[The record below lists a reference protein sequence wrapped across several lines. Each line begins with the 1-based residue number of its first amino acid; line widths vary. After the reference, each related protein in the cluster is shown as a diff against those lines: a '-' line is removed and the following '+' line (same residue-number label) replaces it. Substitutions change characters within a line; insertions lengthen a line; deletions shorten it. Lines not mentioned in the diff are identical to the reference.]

1 MVLDDAEVGVDVTT
15 AHYGGLGL
23 LLVVSYSF
31 IYLVPT
37 DKLSFGLI
45 FEKTVIVLL
54 LLIHRLL
61 LLGYVFV
68 VGHMSFG

>member
-1 MVLDDAEVGVDVTT
+1 MRAVEDGALALAILNLVEDCAWAVLPDLMSAN
-15 AHYGGLGL
+15 
-23 LLVVSYSF
+23 
-31 IYLVPT
+31 
-37 DKLSFGLI
+37 KLPFGLI
-45 FEKTVIVLL
+45 LQEATVIPL

>member
-1 MVLDDAEVGVDVTT
+1 MSSFATYFEGI
-15 AHYGGLGL
+15 AYGYHGGLGL

-37 DKLSFGLI
+37 DKLPFGLI
-45 FEKTVIVLL
+45 FEKTAIVLL
-54 LLIHRLL
+54 LLIYRLL